1 MAAMNPALAKTWDMV
16 RLVRRGGP
24 ALCNIAVTN
33 SCNAGCDFCNF
44 ARGKLHASHLRW
56 IDAEQFDR
64 ALDILHQRDVRYVSF
79 FGGEPLLHPRL
90 ADLIAMA
97 IAKDMGPALIT
108 NGWLLPQKIDA
119 LAEAGLKS
127 VYVSIDAVSM
137 AAHETNRG
145 LKGLGER
152 IKSAI
157 TRTRELGVTPLAQV
171 TMSKLIG
178 DYRELV
184 PLLREMGFAAVAFS
198 YPQGMRL
205 ILFAGVVELFAGEL
219 HGAGTFQRFRFRRRY
234 ARRISGQQSAR
245 FLRGHEA
252 PPAARAG
259 TL

>member
-1 MAAMNPALAKTWDMV
+1 VNPAVAKTWDML
-16 RLVRRGGP
+16 RLLRRGGP

-33 SCNAGCDFCNF
+33 SCNAACDFCNF
-44 ARGKLHASHLRW
+44 ARGKVHFRDQRW
-56 IDAEQFDR
+56 TDAGQFER

-79 FGGEPLLHPRL
+79 FGGEPLLHPRI

-108 NGWLLPQKIDA
+108 NGWLLGQKIDA
-119 LAEAGLKS
+119 LAEAGLKT
-127 VYVSIDAVSM
+127 VYISIDAASM
-137 AAHETNRG
+137 SAHETNRG

-157 TRTRELGVTPLAQV
+157 IRTRALGVTPLAQV
-171 TMSKLIG
+171 TMNKLIG

-205 ILFAGVVELFAGEL
+205 GSSSLAWSSSSLVNFTAPELCDAFDSVDAMRGEFPVNNPRASFADMKRHL
-219 HGAGTFQRFRFRRRY
+219 
-234 ARRISGQQSAR
+234 
-245 FLRGHEA
+245 
-252 PPAARAG
+252 AARTG
-259 TL
+259 KI